1 MSSDNR
7 GRTIAWRCAWM
18 RGARA
23 VAGVSVGFASLVLV
37 SACGIPLPFQAPKPV
52 AISTGQAA
60 IVAERPDAPVH
71 GVGVETEEPPVVVV
85 RDYWRS
91 THFDVV
97 AWHPDDGVVGI
108 RAAVR
113 RDNGALVREHT
124 LFVNRYVFVSPL
136 ELSGAV
142 WHAFTDVNA
151 EGRTLIPTGLLI
163 DTNSCQ
169 GDYGCSPF
177 HNFTARVPDKLLRA
191 SRDGLVV
198 RLVSRAPVERTFILG
213 PQLITAYLAT
223 VDSVRNSRA
232 RRIAAN

>member
-7 GRTIAWRCAWM
+7 DHTVERRRALM

-23 VAGVSVGFASLVLV
+23 VVGVSVGFASLALL
-37 SACGIPLPFQAPKPV
+37 SACGIPLPFQSPKPV
-52 AISTGQAA
+52 AISEGQAA

-97 AWHPDDGVVGI
+97 AWHPDDGVLGL

-124 LFVNRYVFVSPL
+124 LFVNRYVFVSPR
-136 ELSGAV
+136 ELSGV
-142 WHAFTDVNA
+142 WHAFTNVNA
-151 EGRTLIPTGLLI
+151 EGRPLIRTGLFI

-177 HNFTARVPDKLLRA
+177 QSYTARVPDKLLRA

-198 RLVSRAPVERTFILG
+198 RLVSQAPVERTFILG
-213 PQLITAYLAT
+213 QQLITAYLAT